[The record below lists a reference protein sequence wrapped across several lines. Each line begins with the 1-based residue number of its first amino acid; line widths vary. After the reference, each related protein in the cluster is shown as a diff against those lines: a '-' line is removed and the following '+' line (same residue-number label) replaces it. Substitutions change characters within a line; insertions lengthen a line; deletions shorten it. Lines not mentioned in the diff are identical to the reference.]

1 MADAMLPQSQ
11 MTTVAAPSPGPS
23 ASVPLGATARHAGD
37 TLWPWL
43 LGLVLLGGLGF
54 VVYKAA
60 QKKGARPGLPV
71 GGRPA
76 SGYVEDDDE
85 GGDYFSNYDEANDDD
100 DEITMLGRA
109 RGRFPAAQP
118 VRFRYPPKGYR
129 RGARVKR
136 LSEEA
141 FTRPSSSR
149 YNLEVED

>member
-11 MTTVAAPSPGPS
+11 MTTVAAPAPGPA

-60 QKKGARPGLPV
+60 QKKGPRPGLPV
-71 GGRPA
+71 GAGQRA
-76 SGYVEDDDE
+76 SGYMGDDDIE
-85 GGDYFSNYDEANDDD
+85 FDYGGEDDD

-118 VRFRYPPKGYR
+118 VRFRYPPNGYR

-141 FTRPSSSR
+141 FTRPSRSR